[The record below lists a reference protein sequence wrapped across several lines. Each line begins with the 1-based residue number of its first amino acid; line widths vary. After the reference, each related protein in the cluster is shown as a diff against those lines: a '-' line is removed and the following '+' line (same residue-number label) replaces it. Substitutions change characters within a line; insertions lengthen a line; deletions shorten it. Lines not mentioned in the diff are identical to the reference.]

1 METIY
6 FLVFCLANAFI
17 VFWTLRNDDQ
27 ADFQGQKRD
36 KKFTPV
42 KKNRPEQSTIDT

>member
-6 FLVFCLANAFI
+6 FLLFCLANAFI
-17 VFWTLRNDDQ
+17 VFWCLKYDDQ

-36 KKFTPV
+36 TKFTPV
-42 KKNRPEQSTIDT
+42 KKKKEEIIPDDI